1 MKNNI
6 FCNIKMNSYICA
18 RKVPLLTYE
27 SGNNKFYDC
36 SFTLRPTFKANSKG
50 QYKITVNEAL
60 FNNTEP
66 FINKDDYIDFIVETD
81 LDETF
86 TYKIMI
92 KKDYYLYRQG
102 GVEWESVINLLKGS
116 EHDYEKIIRTKK
128 YKDVDGTIK
137 EIDVTSSQ
145 FNLDIELRNDNGSKF
160 GGTNR
165 GVNPLMYYDVSNI
178 VIPSGTITN
187 VKIHYS
193 WGFVY
198 VLNNSNNYILPIT
211 DENMKPSKPKEITS
225 WDDHYLFE
233 FCNLRL
239 GGAYFYV
246 LDMPTVKTEVMTMN
260 ENNQCYNIVGC
271 TRNTADNHNENIQF
285 ISSMM
290 GDIDSLSN
298 FRVRLLNDN
307 FEPVRIRSPLYI
319 QITISNDD

>member
-1 MKNNI
+1 
-6 FCNIKMNSYICA
+6 MNPYIQA

-36 SFTLRPTFKANSKG
+36 SFTLRPTFKGNSKG

-66 FINKDDYIDFIVETD
+66 FVNKDDYIDFIVEND
-81 LDETF
+81 LNETF
-86 TYKIMI
+86 TYRIYL
-92 KKDYYLYRQG
+92 KKDYYLFKQG
-102 GVEWESVINLLKGS
+102 DAEWSNVIMLLKGMLPNYT
-116 EHDYEKIIRTKK
+116 DIKRTKK
-128 YKDVDGTIK
+128 DKTGK
-137 EIDVTSSQ
+137 VTSVSSTD
-145 FNLDIELRNDNGSKF
+145 FNLKVELRNDDGTDFN
-160 GGTNR
+160 GTNR
-165 GVNPLMYYDVSNI
+165 GVNPLMYYDISNI
-178 VIPSGTITN
+178 VIPSGNVTN

-198 VLNNSNNYILPIT
+198 ILNNSNNYILPIT
-211 DENMKPSKPKEITS
+211 DDNLKPAKPASISS
-225 WDDHYLFE
+225 WNGHYLFE

-246 LDMPTVKTEVMTMN
+246 IDMPTVKTEVMTMN

-271 TRNTADNHNENIQF
+271 TRNTADNHNENVQF

-319 QITISNDD
+319 QITISNED

>member
-1 MKNNI
+1 
-6 FCNIKMNSYICA
+6 MNPYICS

-27 SGNNKFYDC
+27 SGNNKYYDC

-66 FINKDDYIDFIVETD
+66 LINKDDYIDFIIETD
-81 LDETF
+81 SNVSYS
-86 TYKIMI
+86 YKINV
-92 KKDYYLYRQG
+92 KKDFYLYRQG
-102 GVEWESVINLLKGS
+102 GAEWQSVVLLLTGKLGVNINN
-116 EHDYEKIIRTKK
+116 YEYSYTKVIRTKK
-128 YKDVDGTIK
+128 DRDGNVLETYDIDDNSFDLKLKLINDDGT
-137 EIDVTSSQ
+137 E
-145 FNLDIELRNDNGSKF
+145 FN
-160 GGTNR
+160 GTNR
-165 GVNPLMYYDVSNI
+165 GVNPLMYYDVSN
-178 VIPSGTITN
+178 VATPEGTVTS

-198 VLNNSNNYILPIT
+198 ILNNSNNYILPIT
-211 DENMKPSKPKEITS
+211 DKNLKPSKPTEVTD
-225 WDDHYLFE
+225 WTGHYLFE

-246 LDMPTVKTEVMTMN
+246 IDMPTVKTDVMTMN

-271 TRNTADNHNENIQF
+271 TRNTADNHNENVQF

-290 GDIDSLSN
+290 GDIDNLSN

>member
-1 MKNNI
+1 
-6 FCNIKMNSYICA
+6 MNSYICA

-66 FINKDDYIDFIVETD
+66 FINKDDYIDFIVEND
-81 LDETF
+81 LNETF
-86 TYKIMI
+86 TYRIKL

-102 GVEWESVINLLKGS
+102 GAEWTAVIELLKGTNL
-116 EHDYEKIIRTKK
+116 DYEEITRTKIDDK
-128 YKDVDGTIK
+128 GNPSNLTDSDFDLDVK
-137 EIDVTSSQ
+137 
-145 FNLDIELRNDNGSKF
+145 LRNDNGTEF
-160 GGTNR
+160 NGTNR
-165 GVNPLMYYDVSNI
+165 GVNPLMYYDISNI
-178 VIPSGTITN
+178 IIPTGTITN

-198 VLNNSNNYILPIT
+198 ILNNSNNYILPIT
-211 DENMKPSKPKEITS
+211 DENMKPSLPKDDKTLTS

-271 TRNTADNHNENIQF
+271 TRNTADNHNENVQF

>member
-1 MKNNI
+1 
-6 FCNIKMNSYICA
+6 MNPYICA

-66 FINKDDYIDFIVETD
+66 FVNKDDYIDFIVETD
-81 LDETF
+81 SGSIF
-86 TYKIMI
+86 TYRIYV

-102 GVEWESVINLLKGS
+102 GAEWSAVINLLKGTNS
-116 EHDYEKIIRTKK
+116 NYTEIRRLRKEK
-128 YKDVDGTIK
+128 DGTIS
-137 EIDVTSSQ
+137 EISDASFT
-145 FNLDIELRNDNGSKF
+145 LKIELRNDNGTVFSAS
-160 GGTNR
+160 NR

-178 VIPSGTITN
+178 KIPTGTVTN

-198 VLNNSNNYILPIT
+198 ILNNSNNYILPIT
-211 DENMKPSKPKEITS
+211 DDNLKPALPTGITD
-225 WDDHYLFE
+225 WTGHYLFE
-233 FCNLRL
+233 FCNIRL
-239 GGAYFYV
+239 GGAYFYII
-246 LDMPTVKTEVMTMN
+246 DMPTVKTDVMTMN

-271 TRNTADNHNENIQF
+271 TRNTADNHNENVQF

-319 QITISNDD
+319 QITISNED

>member
-1 MKNNI
+1 
-6 FCNIKMNSYICA
+6 MNSYICA

-66 FINKDDYIDFIVETD
+66 FINKDDYIDFIVEND
-81 LDETF
+81 LKEIF
-86 TYKIMI
+86 TYRIRL

-102 GVEWESVINLLKGS
+102 GAEWSAVVKLLKGT
-116 EHDYEKIIRTKK
+116 DNNYEETIRTKK
-128 YKDVDGTIK
+128 DDTGAITNLT
-137 EIDVTSSQ
+137 DAD
-145 FNLDIELRNDNGSKF
+145 FDLDINLRNDDGSDF
-160 GGTNR
+160 NGTNR
-165 GVNPLMYYDVSNI
+165 GVNPLMYYDISNI
-178 VIPSGTITN
+178 IIPAGNIVN

-198 VLNNSNNYILPIT
+198 ILNNSNNYILPIT
-211 DENMKPSKPKEITS
+211 DENLKPSLPSPMIS
-225 WDDHYLFE
+225 WNGHYLFE

-246 LDMPTVKTEVMTMN
+246 IDMPTVKTDVMTMN

-271 TRNTADNHNENIQF
+271 TRNTADNHNENVQF

-307 FEPVRIRSPLYI
+307 FEPVRIRSPLYV

>member
-1 MKNNI
+1 
-6 FCNIKMNSYICA
+6 MNPYICS

-27 SGNNKFYDC
+27 SGNNKYYDC

-66 FINKDDYIDFIVETD
+66 LINKDDYIDFIIETD
-81 LDETF
+81 SNVSYS
-86 TYKIMI
+86 YKINV
-92 KKDYYLYRQG
+92 KKDFYLYRQG
-102 GVEWESVINLLKGS
+102 GAEWENVILLLTGKLK
-116 EHDYEKIIRTKK
+116 ETINDYEYSYTKIIRTKK
-128 YKDVDGTIK
+128 DRDGKVLETYDIDDKSFSLKLKLINDDGT
-137 EIDVTSSQ
+137 E
-145 FNLDIELRNDNGSKF
+145 FN
-160 GGTNR
+160 GTNR

-178 VIPSGTITN
+178 KIPTGTVTN

-198 VLNNSNNYILPIT
+198 ILNNSNNYILPIE
-211 DENMKPSKPKEITS
+211 DENLKPSKPTEVTD
-225 WDDHYLFE
+225 WTGHYLFE

-246 LDMPTVKTEVMTMN
+246 IDMPTVKTDVMTMN

-271 TRNTADNHNENIQF
+271 TRNTADNHNENVQF

-290 GDIDSLSN
+290 GDIDNLSN

>member
-1 MKNNI
+1 
-6 FCNIKMNSYICA
+6 MNPYICS

-27 SGNNKFYDC
+27 SGNNKYYDC

-66 FINKDDYIDFIVETD
+66 LINKDDYIDFIIETD
-81 LDETF
+81 SNISYS
-86 TYKIMI
+86 YKINV
-92 KKDYYLYRQG
+92 KKDFYLYRQG
-102 GVEWESVINLLKGS
+102 GAEWENVILLLTGKLK
-116 EHDYEKIIRTKK
+116 ETINDYEYSYTKIIRTKK
-128 YKDVDGTIK
+128 DRDGKVLETYDIDDKSFSLKLKLINDDGT
-137 EIDVTSSQ
+137 E
-145 FNLDIELRNDNGSKF
+145 FN
-160 GGTNR
+160 GTNR
-165 GVNPLMYYDVSNI
+165 GVNPLMYYDVYNI
-178 VIPSGTITN
+178 VIPEGTVTS

-198 VLNNSNNYILPIT
+198 ILNNSNNYILPIE
-211 DENMKPSKPKEITS
+211 DDNLKPSKPTEVPDWTG
-225 WDDHYLFE
+225 HYLFE

-246 LDMPTVKTEVMTMN
+246 IDMPTVKTDVMTMN

-271 TRNTADNHNENIQF
+271 TRNTADNHNENVQF

-290 GDIDSLSN
+290 GDIDNLSN

>member
-1 MKNNI
+1 
-6 FCNIKMNSYICA
+6 MNSYICA

-66 FINKDDYIDFIVETD
+66 FINKDDYIDFIVEND
-81 LDETF
+81 LKEIF
-86 TYKIMI
+86 TYRIRL

-102 GVEWESVINLLKGS
+102 GAEWSAVIKLLNGS
-116 EHDYEKIIRTKK
+116 DHNYEETIRTKK
-128 YKDVDGTIK
+128 DKKGVITNLTDADF
-137 EIDVTSSQ
+137 D
-145 FNLDIELRNDNGSKF
+145 LDINLRNDDGSDF
-160 GGTNR
+160 NGTNR
-165 GVNPLMYYDVSNI
+165 GVNPLMYYDISNI
-178 VIPSGTITN
+178 IIPSGNIIN

-211 DENMKPSKPKEITS
+211 DDNLKPSLPSPMTS

-246 LDMPTVKTEVMTMN
+246 IDMPTVKTDVMTMN

-271 TRNTADNHNENIQF
+271 TRNTADNHNENVQF

>member
-1 MKNNI
+1 
-6 FCNIKMNSYICA
+6 MNPYICA

-66 FINKDDYIDFIVETD
+66 FVNKDDYIDFIVETD
-81 LDETF
+81 SGSIF
-86 TYKIMI
+86 TYRIYV

-102 GVEWESVINLLKGS
+102 GAEWSAVIDLLKGTNS
-116 EHDYEKIIRTKK
+116 NYTEIRRLRKEK
-128 YKDVDGTIK
+128 DGTIS
-137 EIDVTSSQ
+137 EI
-145 FNLDIELRNDNGSKF
+145 LDASFTLKIELRNDNGTVFTAS
-160 GGTNR
+160 NR

-178 VIPSGTITN
+178 KIPTGTVTN

-198 VLNNSNNYILPIT
+198 ILNNSNNYILPIT
-211 DENMKPSKPKEITS
+211 DDNLKPALPTGIRDWTG
-225 WDDHYLFE
+225 HYLFE
-233 FCNLRL
+233 FCNIRL
-239 GGAYFYV
+239 GGAYFYII
-246 LDMPTVKTEVMTMN
+246 DMPTVKTDVMTMN

-271 TRNTADNHNENIQF
+271 TRNTADNHNENVQF

-319 QITISNDD
+319 QITISNED

>member
-6 FCNIKMNSYICA
+6 FYNIKMNSYICA

-66 FINKDDYIDFIVETD
+66 FINKDDYIDFIVEND
-81 LDETF
+81 LKETF
-86 TYKIMI
+86 TYKIKL

-102 GVEWESVINLLKGS
+102 GAEWAAVIELLKGTN
-116 EHDYEKIIRTKK
+116 HDYEEITRTKIDDK
-128 YKDVDGTIK
+128 GNPSDLTNSDFDLDVK
-137 EIDVTSSQ
+137 
-145 FNLDIELRNDNGSKF
+145 LRNDNGSDF
-160 GGTNR
+160 NGTNR
-165 GVNPLMYYDVSNI
+165 GVNPLMYYDISNI
-178 VIPSGTITN
+178 VIPSGTVTN

-211 DENMKPSKPKEITS
+211 DENMKPSLPSTITS

-271 TRNTADNHNENIQF
+271 TRNTADNHNENVQF

>member
-1 MKNNI
+1 
-6 FCNIKMNSYICA
+6 MNPYICA

-66 FINKDDYIDFIVETD
+66 FVNKDDYIDFIVETN
-81 LDETF
+81 LGSIF
-86 TYKIMI
+86 TYRIYV

-102 GVEWESVINLLKGS
+102 GAEWSAVINLLNGTDSNYTEIRRLRK
-116 EHDYEKIIRTKK
+116 EK
-128 YKDVDGTIK
+128 DGTIS
-137 EIDVTSSQ
+137 EISDASFT
-145 FNLDIELRNDNGSKF
+145 LKIELRNDNGTVFTAS
-160 GGTNR
+160 NR

-178 VIPSGTITN
+178 KIPTGTVTN

-198 VLNNSNNYILPIT
+198 ILNNSNNYILPIT
-211 DENMKPSKPKEITS
+211 DDNLKPALPDKITS

-233 FCNLRL
+233 FCNIRL
-239 GGAYFYV
+239 GGAYFYII
-246 LDMPTVKTEVMTMN
+246 DMPTVKTDVMTMN

-271 TRNTADNHNENIQF
+271 TRNTADNHNENVQF

-319 QITISNDD
+319 QITISNED

>member
-1 MKNNI
+1 
-6 FCNIKMNSYICA
+6 MNSYICA

-66 FINKDDYIDFIVETD
+66 FINKDDYIDFIVEND
-81 LDETF
+81 SNEIF
-86 TYKIMI
+86 TYRIRL
-92 KKDYYLYRQG
+92 KKDYYLYSQG
-102 GVEWESVINLLKGS
+102 GAEWSAVIDLLKGNN
-116 EHDYEKIIRTKK
+116 ENYTEIKRTKK
-128 YKDVDGTIK
+128 DDKGNVSDLTDTDFDLTIK
-137 EIDVTSSQ
+137 
-145 FNLDIELRNDNGSKF
+145 LRNDDGSDFNKS
-160 GGTNR
+160 NR
-165 GVNPLMYYDVSNI
+165 GVNPLMYYDIYDI
-178 VIPSGTITN
+178 VIPSGTVSN

-198 VLNNSNNYILPIT
+198 VLNNSNNYILPVT
-211 DENMKPSKPKEITS
+211 DDNLKPSLPSDNSVTS
-225 WDDHYLFE
+225 WNNHYLFE

-246 LDMPTVKTEVMTMN
+246 IDMPTVKTDVMTMN

-271 TRNTADNHNENIQF
+271 TRNTADNHNENVQF